1 MTGPVSSMAVPRMG
15 GMGAGYWGRSCAA
28 VAAISAVLALGGCS
42 HGSQGKGPASA
53 GFLRLGTIAALNS
66 LNPWVTTDQL
76 SLDIQSD
83 IYPRLIQYNL
93 STMNFE
99 PDFATSWK
107 QSGGGRI
114 VTFAIVP
121 HAKWSDGTPLTA
133 KDAAWTIN
141 TMVRLRN
148 GAAAL
153 WASTVVGVV
162 RATANSPT
170 SLTITYRNPAANPLA
185 NLEQIPI
192 LPEHVWGPL
201 AAGTGKGLRAASNQP
216 EPGHPVVSGG
226 PFILVKYTYQQ
237 VLVLERNL
245 RYYGPRAHITGFGVE
260 LFSNDDALIAAMRAG
275 TVDAATGDPNLPA
288 TDVRPLRAAGMK
300 IIAPPSVAYND
311 LIINTNPAKIA
322 HRELLNPL
330 VREAF
335 EYAIDRNTIDRI
347 AFLGYAQPGG
357 SIVPPATG
365 KWYNPAVKP
374 LPFDLAKANELLNR
388 AGYQRGEGG
397 IRVADGHPMAY
408 TVDLSTDNG
417 PPGVR
422 TGQIMTA
429 DFAKIGVTLN
439 FQPTSDNP
447 LNSAIY
453 ADHYR
458 KFDLAMWG
466 WDTFIDPTY
475 ILDVVTCS
483 QWYNN
488 SDSGYCNH
496 RYDRLFAN
504 QAAAVNPA
512 TRLKIV
518 YQMQQMIFNA
528 RPYIVLQYLD
538 ALEGWSPKW
547 CHVTVSPD
555 GWMTQLSSDAQT
567 SIRECHA

>member
-1 MTGPVSSMAVPRMG
+1 
-15 GMGAGYWGRSCAA
+15 
-28 VAAISAVLALGGCS
+28 VLALGACS
-42 HGSQGKGPASA
+42 SGNQGKGAASS

-76 SLDIQSD
+76 SLDLQSD

-93 STMNFE
+93 GSMTFE

-107 QSGGGRI
+107 QSGGGR
-114 VTFAIVP
+114 VFTFTTVP

-133 KDAAWTIN
+133 NDAAWTIN

-153 WASTVVGVV
+153 WASTVVDVV
-162 RATANSPT
+162 RATATSPT
-170 SLTITYRNPAANPLA
+170 SLTITYRKPAANPLA

-216 EPGHPVVSGG
+216 APGHPVVSGG

-237 VLVLERNL
+237 VLVLERNP

-275 TVDAATGDPNLPA
+275 AVDAATGDPNLPS

-311 LIINTNPAKIA
+311 LIINTNPAKIG

-365 KWYNPAVKP
+365 RWYDPAVKP

-388 AGYQRGEGG
+388 AGYRRGPGG
-397 IRVADGHPMAY
+397 VRIADGHPMSY
-408 TVDLSTDNG
+408 TVYLSTDNG

-429 DFAKIGVTLN
+429 DFAKIGVKLN

-488 SDSGYCNH
+488 SDSGYCNR
-496 RYDRLFAN
+496 RYDRLFAD
-504 QAAAVNPA
+504 QAAATNPA
-512 TRLKIV
+512 QRLKIV

-567 SIRECHA
+567 SIRECRA